1 MMFQE
6 SMVVASLYTMDD
18 QVVIQRWMRT
28 ASEYPFLNDLK
39 DSNKVAEIALSSIQS
54 KLPQG
59 ISIQEDGATVKG
71 RKTWESS
78 VSMRNDILTP
88 SHLFE
93 INWDDSQPGFS
104 WPESYYVTLL
114 PGYNLYVVTISQGS
128 ADVNSYFDIA
138 IGCFRADWNKLIAE
152 NASLAVK
159 AWWEFQHKELKKNSW
174 KGLLKPGMID
184 EVSAFGL
191 RDEVWNKVEASDFVN
206 L

>member
-1 MMFQE
+1 MFQE

-39 DSNKVAEIALSSIQS
+39 DSNKVAEIALSSVQS

>member
-18 QVVIQRWMRT
+18 QSIIQRWMRT
-28 ASEYPFLNDLK
+28 ASEYPFRNDLK
-39 DSNKVAEIALSSIQS
+39 DSNRVAEIVLAPVQT

-59 ISIQEDGATVKG
+59 ISIQEDGTTVKG

-78 VSMRNDILTP
+78 VSMRNNILTP
-88 SHLFE
+88 IHLFE

-138 IGCFRADWNKLIAE
+138 IGCFRADRNKQIAE
-152 NASLAVK
+152 KATLVVK
-159 AWWEFQHKELKKNSW
+159 AWWEFQHKEMRKSSW
-174 KGLLKPGMID
+174 KGLLKSGMID
-184 EVSAFGL
+184 EVSAIGL
-191 RDEVWNKVEASDFVN
+191 RDVVWNKVETPDCVN

>member
-39 DSNKVAEIALSSIQS
+39 DSNKVAEIALSSVQS